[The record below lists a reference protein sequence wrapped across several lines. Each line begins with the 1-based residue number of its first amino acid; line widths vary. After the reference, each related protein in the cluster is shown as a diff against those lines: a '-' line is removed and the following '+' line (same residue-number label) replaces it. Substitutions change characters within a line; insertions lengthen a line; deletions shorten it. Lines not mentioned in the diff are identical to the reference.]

1 MALLRGLSRL
11 TTLTAAT
18 ALGLTAATA
27 SGSAAPSFYDPPRPL
42 PAGANGDVIRHEPSN
57 FYLDPLRS
65 IEAPADAERIMYRST
80 DARGEPIAVT
90 GTVLTPQQS
99 WDGPGQRPL
108 VTFAPGTQ
116 GIGDQCAPSK
126 QLASGE
132 EYEGTMLKALL
143 NKGYGVVITD
153 YEGLG
158 TPGVH
163 TYVTRE
169 SMSHAVLDAA
179 RAAQRLPE
187 ADLPD
192 SGPVATYGYSQG
204 GGGSAAAAELQ
215 PDYAPE
221 LDLRGSYA
229 GAVPADLRQVAET
242 LDGNV
247 SAGLLGF
254 ALVGTDSA
262 YPEAGIP
269 DILNERGNEM
279 AQRIREDCVTD
290 IPQYAFN
297 RSEDLTADGRSV
309 LDHLDEEP
317 FRSIVDAQTIG
328 ERAPEVPVLSVHS
341 IADDIVPYQQGREM
355 ARKWCRQDAQ
365 VQFSSYA
372 APTHVAPALLG
383 IPEAVHYLEQR
394 FTGQEPPGNCDELL
408 EEPTSDAVERHA
420 QQASSQ

>member
-1 MALLRGLSRL
+1 MSLLRRLSRL
-11 TTLTAAT
+11 ATLTAAT
-18 ALGLTAATA
+18 ALGLALTTA
-27 SGSAAPSFYDPPRPL
+27 SSTAAPSFYDPPRPL
-42 PAGANGDVIRHEPSN
+42 PAGENGDVIRHEPSS
-57 FYLDPLRS
+57 FHLDPLRGV
-65 IEAPADAERIMYRST
+65 EAPADVERIMYRST
-80 DARGEPIAVT
+80 DARGEPTAVT
-90 GTVLTPQQS
+90 GTVLTPQRS

-108 VTFAPGTQ
+108 IAFAPGTQ

-126 QLASGE
+126 RLASGE
-132 EYEGTMLKALL
+132 EYEGVMLKALL
-143 NKGYGVVITD
+143 NQGYGVVVTD

-169 SMSHAVLDAA
+169 SMGHAVLDAA
-179 RAAQRLPE
+179 RAAQRLPA

-215 PDYAPE
+215 PNYAPE

-229 GAVPADLRQVAET
+229 GAVPADLRQVAAA

-254 ALVGTDSA
+254 ALVGADSA

-269 DILNERGNEM
+269 DILNERGKEM
-279 AQRIREDCVTD
+279 AQQIREDCVTD
-290 IPQYAFN
+290 IPHYAFT

-317 FRSIVDAQTIG
+317 FRSIVDEQTIG
-328 ERAPEVPVLSVHS
+328 DRAPEVPVLSVHS

-355 ARKWCRQDAQ
+355 ARKWCRQGAQ

-372 APTHVAPALLG
+372 APTHVAPAVLG
-383 IPEAVHYLEQR
+383 IPEALHFLEQR
-394 FTGQEPPGNCDELL
+394 FAGREAPSNCAELL
-408 EEPTSDAVERHA
+408 GESTADAVERHA
-420 QQASSQ
+420 QEESN